1 MKNPFGI
8 ICAFIIGGLIG
19 FYFNSYSKSKPS
31 LTTANTSNAKQIDSA
46 RASMLIAEYRKR
58 NGGILR
64 GVDSVFNGFFVDTAS
79 LHAILKD
86 KEITG
91 ISFYIGM
98 HPAYTGAA
106 NNVISFFLTGARPN
120 PKYNSA
126 KAITEPP
133 LINSALVYEYVD
145 PCPKMCGTLAP

>member
-1 MKNPFGI
+1 MKNLFGI

-19 FYFNSYSKSKPS
+19 FYFNSYSKSKPP
-31 LTTANTSNAKQIDSA
+31 LTSANTSNAKQIDSA
-46 RASMLIAEYRKR
+46 RASKLIAEYRKR

-91 ISFYIGM
+91 VSFYIGM
-98 HPAYTGAA
+98 HPAYTGTAG
-106 NNVISFFLTGARPN
+106 NVISFFLTGAKPN
-120 PKYNSA
+120 PKYDSA
-126 KAITEPP
+126 KANTEPP
-133 LINSALVYEYVD
+133 LINSTLVYEYVD